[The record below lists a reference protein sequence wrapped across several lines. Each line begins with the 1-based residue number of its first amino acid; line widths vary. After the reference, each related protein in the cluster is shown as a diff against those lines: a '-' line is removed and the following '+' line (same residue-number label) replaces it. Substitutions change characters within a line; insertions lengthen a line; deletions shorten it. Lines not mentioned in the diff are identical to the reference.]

1 MMKRVSVFITLFIA
15 LSFATGCGK
24 KPEVSHDH
32 HPGDGHDHS
41 EHEGS
46 SHEGSASEGSNSDA
60 KAGGDATQDAVRP
73 VIAVIPKGTSH
84 VFWRSVEAGALK
96 AGEELN
102 ADIRWKGPLKENDRA
117 MQIEVV
123 QQFISER
130 VSAIVLA
137 PLDDVALQAS
147 CRAAMQANIP
157 VIIFDSSLKGEQGL
171 DFVSFVATDNMQG
184 GRMGGA
190 KLAELMGNTGKMALL
205 RYQVGSASTD
215 QRETGALE
223 AISGAGGIEVISDN
237 QYAGAT
243 VGEAITVSENM
254 LDVIKTAN
262 GIFTPNESSTVGM
275 LTTLQRHNLAGKVKF
290 VGFDASET
298 LVAAL
303 KAGEIDALVVQNPS
317 KMGYLGVKTAFDY
330 LQGKE
335 VEKVIDTGVALVTR
349 ENMNTPEMA
358 ELIK

>member
-1 MMKRVSVFITLFIA
+1 MKHMSVFYTLCIA
-15 LSFATGCGK
+15 LSFTVGCGK
-24 KPEVSHDH
+24 KPDVSHEH
-32 HPGDGHDHS
+32 HCPGDGHDHS
-41 EHEGS
+41 EDEGSADEGS
-46 SHEGSASEGSNSDA
+46 SSEGSAT
-60 KAGGDATQDAVRP
+60 ATGINAEHEAARP

-84 VFWRSVEAGALK
+84 VFWRTVESGALK
-96 AGEELN
+96 AGEELK
-102 ADIRWKGPLKENDRA
+102 AEIRWKGPLKENDRA

-130 VSAIVLA
+130 VDAIVLA

-157 VIIFDSSLKGEQGL
+157 VVIFDSALKGEQGL
-171 DFVSFVATDNMQG
+171 DFISFVATDNTEG

-190 KLAELMGNTGKMALL
+190 KLAELMGNTGKMAIL
-205 RYQVGSASTD
+205 RYQVGSASTEK
-215 QRETGALE
+215 RESGALE
-223 AISGAGGIEVISDN
+223 SISGVEGIEVISDN

-254 LDVIKTAN
+254 LDVIKEAD
-262 GIFTPNESSTVGM
+262 GIFTPNESATVGM

-303 KAGEIDALVVQNPS
+303 KDGEIDALVVQNPA

-330 LQGKE
+330 LHGKE
-335 VEKVIDTGVALVTR
+335 VTPVIDTGVALVTR
-349 ENMNTPEMA
+349 ENMDTPEMA